1 MNRRR
6 LFYFLSTICAAMLV
20 SVATAQTN
28 PQNAQQ
34 EIQLGK
40 QALAQGKYDDAIQHF
55 ENANNMVQNN
65 AIMQLDLANAFA
77 QKYVPG
83 VDNADNERVAD
94 QAISYYQRVLDDGTS
109 RISAFSAA
117 KGTAFLFAEMNKFD
131 ESKDYYAKAKKINSQ
146 DPEPYYLTAV
156 IDWTQSNQFRQH
168 ERTKLKL
175 KPEDSLAAKD
185 HDVCLTVKDKNG
197 SNLADA
203 LDNLKQALE
212 LNPDYVDAMTYMSL
226 VYRERAD
233 IECDEPAT
241 RKTDLLAADEWDKKA
256 LLAKKKAAQ
265 SKGQSAS
272 QY

>member
-1 MNRRR
+1 MQRP
-6 LFYFLSTICAAMLV
+6 LLYFLSTICAVMLV
-20 SVATAQTN
+20 SVAVAQSN
-28 PQNAQQ
+28 AQNAQQ

-40 QALAQGKYDDAIQHF
+40 KALDQGKFDEAIQHF
-55 ENANNMVQNN
+55 DNANNMVANN
-65 AIMQLDLANAFA
+65 PFIQLDLADALA

-94 QAISYYQRVLDDGTS
+94 QAISYYERVLEGNSRTASTS
-109 RISAFSAA
+109 AE
-117 KGTAFLFAEMNKFD
+117 KGIAFLNAQMNKFD
-131 ESKDYYAKAKKINSQ
+131 ESKDFYAKAKKLNPQ

-156 IDWTQSNQFRQH
+156 IDWTVSNRFRLQ

-185 HDVCLTVKDKNG
+185 HDTCLVVKDKNA
-197 SNLADA
+197 SNLTDA

-212 LNPDYVDAMTYMSL
+212 INPDYVDAMTYMSL

-233 IECDEPAT
+233 VDCDDPAT
-241 RKTDLLAADEWDKKA
+241 RKTDLQAADEWEKKA

-265 SKGQSAS
+265 SQAQSAR
-272 QY
+272 